1 MNCNKKSHFDGVTPV
16 CRQEVGGWEDLDMCV
31 WEEEALSQALEK
43 EPRKKR
49 GGNLKR
55 CGAKRTNWTW
65 RGCQRKMKRM
75 KEKHQKKKKK
85 EGGKEQGRGGVG
97 GGGLHPCVVLAAS
110 QQLLMKHFGSILDS
124 VAHSVIS
131 FVPNNP
137 PLL

>member
-31 WEEEALSQALEK
+31 CEEEALSQALEK

-75 KEKHQKKKKK
+75 KEKHQKKKK
-85 EGGKEQGRGGVG
+85 EGRREGAGAGRSGGRGITP
-97 GGGLHPCVVLAAS
+97 LCRFSS
-110 QQLLMKHFGSILDS
+110 QPTALNETLWFNS
-124 VAHSVIS
+124 
-131 FVPNNP
+131 
-137 PLL
+137 